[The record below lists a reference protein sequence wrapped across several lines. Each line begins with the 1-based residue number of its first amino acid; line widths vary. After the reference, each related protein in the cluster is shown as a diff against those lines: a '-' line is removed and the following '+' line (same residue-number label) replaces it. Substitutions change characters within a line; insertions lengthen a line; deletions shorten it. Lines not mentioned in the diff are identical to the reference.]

1 MFSPYLLF
9 PLVIFLQSPPHTHT
23 HTTQDRLLPQIIDVC
38 NAEQRFIWLGILFTY
53 KGILLIAGLFLAFET
68 RNVKIP
74 QLNDSKLIG
83 MSVYGIVVLS
93 VALAAMGILLETF
106 VEVYYAVMGIMI
118 MLGTTCLLCLIFI
131 PKVCCVLSL
140 KKGTV
145 EPPYPAFEL
154 TGMHLLLS
162 LTT

>member
-1 MFSPYLLF
+1 M
-9 PLVIFLQSPPHTHT
+9 
-23 HTTQDRLLPQIIDVC
+23 
-38 NAEQRFIWLGILFTY
+38 
-53 KGILLIAGLFLAFET
+53 
-68 RNVKIP
+68 KIP

-131 PKVCCVLSL
+131 PKVCCVLVSQ
-140 KKGTV
+140 KG
-145 EPPYPAFEL
+145 
-154 TGMHLLLS
+154 
-162 LTT
+162 